1 MKVVSAALLL
11 LANGAAASDTASPV
25 AKVIDMLSSLQ
36 AKILKEGEASQKA
49 YDDYAE
55 WCEDT
60 AKNLQFE
67 EKTGKQTV
75 AELKA
80 TIVEEA
86 SRIEALT
93 AKVEELAAAISTADA
108 DLKSATEIRKQ
119 ESADFAK
126 EEAELSDTIDTI
138 GRAISIISRQMNGG
152 AALVQVKNANDIV
165 QALTVMVQA
174 AAMNSNDAAKLTA
187 LVQSSQKSEDS
198 DEDEETGAPA
208 AATYESK
215 SGSIVDVL
223 SGLQEEAT
231 DKLDEARKKEVTATH
246 NFEMLKGSLTD
257 QAKFATQDKDDAQK
271 GIAQAGEKKAVSEG
285 DLEVSTKDLTSD
297 MSSLGDLHRNCME
310 KAAEFESGTKSR
322 GEELNALAA
331 AKKTI
336 KENVKGALLETDRAG
351 LQMSFLQVSLQS
363 QGNEAVRIVRDL
375 ARKDGSRSLAQL
387 ASRMSSMIRLS
398 SGSSDPFAKIKGLIS
413 GMIEKLE
420 NEADSEAT
428 EKAYCDKELAE
439 SRAKSGELGTEI
451 EKLTTAIDQATA
463 RSSQLKSEVAVL
475 QKELADL
482 AASQQSWTKFRAEE
496 KAVYDNDRPE
506 LEQALDGI
514 KTALKVLRD
523 YYAANADASGGDGAA
538 GGIISLLEV
547 CESDFSKG
555 LAETIA
561 TEESA
566 VATFEA
572 EMKDIE
578 IEKTTKEKDVE
589 YKTKEHVGLDKS
601 VSESSK
607 DRQGVQ
613 AELDAVSEYLT
624 KLEGR
629 CIAKAESYESIVK
642 RREAEING
650 LKEALEVLGGAGAAL
665 LQTRRA
671 LRGVQHH

>member
-208 AATYESK
+208 AATYGSQ

-257 QAKFATQDKDDAQK
+257 QAKFATQDKDDAHK
-271 GIAQAGEKKAVSEG
+271 GIAQAGEKKAVAEG

-363 QGNEAVRIVRDL
+363 QGNEAVRIVREL

-387 ASRMSSMIRLS
+387 ASRMSSMIRLN

-572 EMKDIE
+572 EMKDIA
-578 IEKTTKEKDVE
+578 IEKTTKDKDVE

-601 VSESSK
+601 VSDSSK

-642 RREAEING
+642 RREAEISG